1 MSGRGPVE
9 HLSDFERRALAIVSA
24 TNETVLGKQLQTL
37 WLDRAVYPMVRASIS
52 RRTYVDG
59 ANWMRDWRPERG
71 TLLAA
76 NHRSFFDQWLLML
89 TLWTGELKFFEN
101 IFFPVRANYFYET
114 KAGVALNYL
123 MGGGSLY
130 PPVFRDREK
139 ASYNKHALERV
150 VAFLSDPRSLVGVH
164 PEGKRNKNPN
174 PYELLR
180 AQPGVGQMVLQ
191 GRPHVIPAFV
201 NGLSNSFFET
211 VRADFRK
218 DIRRDNPI
226 IMVFGEPLDY
236 SEFTEQKPRAALY
249 KKCSDRILE
258 RIRELGERER
268 ELRAKCAAGEIADDD
283 PGWLRN
289 RRAR

>member
-150 VAFLSDPRSLVGVH
+150 VGEHVPDLGPRH
-164 PEGKRNKNPN
+164 MR
-174 PYELLR
+174 
-180 AQPGVGQMVLQ
+180 
-191 GRPHVIPAFV
+191 
-201 NGLSNSFFET
+201 
-211 VRADFRK
+211 
-218 DIRRDNPI
+218 
-226 IMVFGEPLDY
+226 
-236 SEFTEQKPRAALY
+236 
-249 KKCSDRILE
+249 
-258 RIRELGERER
+258 
-268 ELRAKCAAGEIADDD
+268 
-283 PGWLRN
+283 
-289 RRAR
+289 